1 MNFSTENLVVPNFIK
16 EMFIEKIS
24 PFKDTLKNYNLIITG
39 GIGAGKSTIC
49 QIIKTLFEEEN
60 FSVKPIYEYINY
72 DPQGEAMLS
81 KFLNKEISNTTFQNY
96 ILDIYDKQYSEVGS
110 EQIIITER
118 PLEDS
123 IACFANIT
131 YQQRNGISINELLT
145 LWDKTN
151 NIIEK
156 YQIPGYNDD
165 KTSTSYIKSNSIV
178 SNLVNIIE
186 TIHDDL
192 TNGVNKRIIV
202 LLVDNVKTT
211 QARISKRGRSSESSY
226 SDEYLTTINNYYIN
240 IVDFVSNGY
249 KVDITMF
256 GALMLDRSSK
266 FNISKN
272 ILIA

>member
-1 MNFSTENLVVPNFIK
+1 
-16 EMFIEKIS
+16 MFIEKIS
-24 PFKDTLKNYNLIITG
+24 PFKDSLKNYDLIITG

-60 FSVKPIYEYINY
+60 FSVKPIMEYINY
-72 DPQGEAMLS
+72 DPSGETMLC
-81 KFLNKEISNTTFQNY
+81 KFLNKEISNSTFQHY
-96 ILDIYDKQYSEVGS
+96 ILDVYDNQYSKVES

-123 IACFANIT
+123 IACFANIS
-131 YQQRNGISINELLT
+131 YQQRNGITINELLT
-145 LWDKTN
+145 LWDKAN

-156 YQIPGYNDD
+156 YQIAGYNDD
-165 KTSTSYIKSNSIV
+165 KTLKSYIKSNSIV

-192 TNGVNKRIIV
+192 VNGVTKRIIV

-211 QARISKRGRSSESSY
+211 QSRISKRGRDSEKSY

-240 IVDFVSNGY
+240 IVDFISNGY